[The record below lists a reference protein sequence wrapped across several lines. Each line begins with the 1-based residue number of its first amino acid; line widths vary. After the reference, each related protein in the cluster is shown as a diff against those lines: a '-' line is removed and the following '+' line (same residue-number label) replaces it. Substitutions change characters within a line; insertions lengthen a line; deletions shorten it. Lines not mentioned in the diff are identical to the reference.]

1 MENALMAAWLSKALV
16 IFMFVGLLA
25 IYIERIHQGKG
36 IGART
41 IQMVGVVLVLPLI
54 GILAINKILEH
65 QTTATLLG
73 ALTGYLLSGVGSYEP
88 TTSKGKKNQNKPNN
102 KNAENSPSP

>member
-1 MENALMAAWLSKALV
+1 MDQEVVHWITQALV
-16 IFMFVGLLA
+16 VFMFASLA
-25 IYIERIHQGKG
+25 VIYGERIYTKKG

-41 IQMVGVVLVLPLI
+41 IQMTGVLLVVPLI
-54 GILAINKILEH
+54 GILALHDILEK

-88 TTSKGKKNQNKPNN
+88 PKSNANK
-102 KNAENSPSP
+102 SQ

>member
-1 MENALMAAWLSKALV
+1 MDQATTIWISQALV
-16 IFMFVGLLA
+16 IFMFVGLVSVYA
-25 IYIERIHQGKG
+25 ERLYTKKG

-41 IQMVGVVLVLPLI
+41 IQITGVLLVVPLI
-54 GILAINKILEH
+54 GILALQGILEK

-88 TTSKGKKNQNKPNN
+88 TKSKPKPKPNTGD
-102 KNAENSPSP
+102 KNA

>member
-1 MENALMAAWLSKALV
+1 MEQETINWISKALV
-16 IFMFVGLLA
+16 IFMFVGL
-25 IYIERIHQGKG
+25 ITVYGERIYTKKG

-41 IQMVGVVLVLPLI
+41 IQITGVLLVVPMI
-54 GILAINKILEH
+54 GILAMQDILER

-88 TTSKGKKNQNKPNN
+88 TNKS
-102 KNAENSPSP
+102 AEKSQSINRRDLKDKSQ

>member
-1 MENALMAAWLSKALV
+1 MDQATTIWISQALV
-16 IFMFVGLLA
+16 IFMFVGLIA
-25 IYIERIHQGKG
+25 VYAERLYTKKG

-41 IQMVGVVLVLPLI
+41 IQITGVLLVVPLI
-54 GILAINKILEH
+54 GILALHGILEK

-88 TTSKGKKNQNKPNN
+88 PKSKPKTKPNTGD
-102 KNAENSPSP
+102 KNA